1 MVGMVEEHRLAFP
14 IEFSEYCGQCRR
26 LVHLGRCFLPTREAG
41 RCWPSLAQWE
51 GRRGPRLLLQAVGRR
66 LVEGRPRL
74 EPALLK
80 DIAGF
85 DLKAVAAVAEYTFVV
100 GYMQAAVAFG
110 RMQVGA
116 AVVCHTQIAGTR
128 RRADVLAVVAEC
140 TQAAVLCMLAVAVVV
155 AAAGGTAW
163 AAEVQ

>member
-14 IEFSEYCGQCRR
+14 IEFSEYCGQCRWAM
-26 LVHLGRCFLPTREAG
+26 LSSHPGGRSLLAFASPVGGAEGAEAATAG
-41 RCWPSLAQWE
+41 CGAE
-51 GRRGPRLLLQAVGRR
+51 V
-66 LVEGRPRL
+66 VEGRPRL